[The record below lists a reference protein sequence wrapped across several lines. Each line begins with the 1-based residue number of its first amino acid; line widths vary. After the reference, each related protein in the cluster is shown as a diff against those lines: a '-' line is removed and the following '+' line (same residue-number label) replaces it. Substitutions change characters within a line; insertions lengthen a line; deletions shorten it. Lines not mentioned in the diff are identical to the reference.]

1 MNSNVFK
8 EYFYKMHG
16 KRFLLILLMAL
27 LFGCT
32 EEAKDEG
39 QNKTINKVQ
48 KKIVNDPAQEKA
60 YKEQLLSYNDQI
72 SARMEKIKAA
82 FEEVN
87 KSDETKD
94 NGDANYDKIAPA
106 INAHLNE
113 LTDEAKV
120 INELVY
126 KRNELKIKVI
136 DQFGALPEW
145 WVETKSLPEN

>member
-32 EEAKDEG
+32 EETKDEG

-60 YKEQLLSYNDQI
+60 YKDKLLSYNAQI

-87 KSDETKD
+87 KSEENEANGET
-94 NGDANYDKIAPA
+94 NYIKVAPA
-106 INAHLNE
+106 MNAHLNDFNE
-113 LTDEAKV
+113 EAKA
-120 INELVY
+120 INELVK
-126 KRNELKIKVI
+126 KRNKLKLTVI